1 MSELVGILLAYVKW
15 LDSHSGFA
23 VALATTVLVTVT
35 AYYAWQTRQTVKV
48 MRDQYIAAN
57 QQRKASIMPVIIL
70 VRDQEKA
77 KLLNAG
83 HGIALNV
90 RAWCRNDSEELWS
103 GREQAESLG
112 AGTQAVPHWV
122 ESWYKHFL
130 DPAEVWIR
138 YDDAEGNRYHSHMDR
153 SGRWE
158 RGEDNGRAPPE
169 VNADDPLY
177 KKH

>member
-48 MRDQYIAAN
+48 M
-57 QQRKASIMPVIIL
+57 
-70 VRDQEKA
+70 RDQEKA